1 METQLILKAKQIDL
15 TKQRLCRQLI
25 ENHNDFSN
33 TVLIG
38 LQPRGIRVLNRL
50 KILIE
55 EILDNEIQCGS
66 LDITFHRDDLRRH
79 ATPLI
84 PSITNIDFSL
94 ENKNIVLIDY

>member
-1 METQLILKAKQIDL
+1 MILAANKLLKFSFLKSQNIVSLILSLTPMETQVILNAKQFDL
-15 TKQRLCRQLI
+15 TLQRLCRQLI

-55 EILDNEIQCGS
+55 EILDRAGRSMLLKVKS
-66 LDITFHRDDLRRH
+66 L
-79 ATPLI
+79 
-84 PSITNIDFSL
+84 
-94 ENKNIVLIDY
+94 